1 MLIVV
6 YGGSS
11 SGSVFH
17 FQKSCLLIV
26 DYAWR
31 VRLFMPFICIEVAF
45 PVSDIHSL

>member
-6 YGGSS
+6 YERQLF
-11 SGSVFH
+11 GSVFH

-31 VRLFMPFICIEVAF
+31 VRLFMPFICIEVSISG
-45 PVSDIHSL
+45 VGHS